1 MDIEEVD
8 GYRGGWATD
17 GFEVV
22 PGTHAVGVRL
32 LARRDHLQVESVTAL
47 RVCFAAEAGH
57 TYAVEP
63 RIIPTVRKWL
73 PRVADETANAWVP
86 SQPLAADATTCTLE
100 PAAPVFRIAWP
111 IGQGG
116 LVAKA
121 KAQRQECFQQVKA
134 RVEAVWNPIE
144 EYGRRNPAAPN
155 LGMRKWATVL
165 HVRLR
170 ADGSLADLQIVVP
183 SGAPVL
189 DQIAV
194 SAIQQAQ
201 PFPPPPADLVKETGV
216 VTVPLAFEIVIA
228 PQTK

>member
-1 MDIEEVD
+1 MARVHAPDMDIEEVD

-121 KAQRQECFQQVKA
+121 KAQRQACFQQVKA
-134 RVEAVWNPIE
+134 RVEAAWNPIE
-144 EYGRRNPAAPN
+144 EYGRRIRSTKSRRPEFGHAQMGDGSPCPAA
-155 LGMRKWATVL
+155 R
-165 HVRLR
+165 
-170 ADGSLADLQIVVP
+170 
-183 SGAPVL
+183 
-189 DQIAV
+189 
-194 SAIQQAQ
+194 
-201 PFPPPPADLVKETGV
+201 
-216 VTVPLAFEIVIA
+216 
-228 PQTK
+228 